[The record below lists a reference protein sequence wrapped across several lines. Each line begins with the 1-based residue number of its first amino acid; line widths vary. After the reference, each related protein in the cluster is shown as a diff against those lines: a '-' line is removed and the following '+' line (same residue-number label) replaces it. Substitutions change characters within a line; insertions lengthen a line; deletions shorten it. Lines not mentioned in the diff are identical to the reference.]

1 MSTICCCCQTTADSK
16 WKIRKK
22 KKVKIT
28 EKSNK
33 CNVIDVT
40 NQLKE
45 MKIKEESIYSNIFL
59 EVDNNEVRR
68 QDDVCYNANSDNSN
82 CNRDVI

>member
-1 MSTICCCCQTTADSK
+1 MSTISFCLKTTADSK

-22 KKVKIT
+22 KKLKIT

-40 NQLKE
+40 NELKKME
-45 MKIKEESIYSNIFL
+45 IKEESIYSNIFL

-68 QDDVCYNANSDNSN
+68 QDDVRYNTNSDNSN